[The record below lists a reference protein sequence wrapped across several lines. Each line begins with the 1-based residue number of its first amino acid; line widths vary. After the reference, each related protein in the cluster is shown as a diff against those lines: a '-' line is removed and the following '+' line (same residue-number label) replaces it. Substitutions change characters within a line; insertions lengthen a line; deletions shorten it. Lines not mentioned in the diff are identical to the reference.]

1 MTPYSNATVEG
12 FATCDPI
19 VKTTKT
25 QKKVATFSISIPHY
39 SMNDEPPRV
48 SFVDIEG
55 WEKVADGIELYVEKG
70 QRVMVIGTIRQDR
83 WETETGK
90 INSRIKIVAQEIRLI
105 QRG

>member
-1 MTPYSNATVEG
+1 MTPYSFATVEG
-12 FATCDPI
+12 FATSDPK
-19 VKTTKT
+19 VRTTKT
-25 QKKVATFSISIPHY
+25 QKKVATFSMSILHY
-39 SMNDEPPRV
+39 SRIDESPRI

-55 WEKVADGIELYVEKG
+55 WERVADDIELDIKKG

-90 INSRIKIVAQEIRLI
+90 MNSRIKIVAQEIRLI

>member
-25 QKKVATFSISIPHY
+25 QKKVATFLMSIPHY
-39 SMNDEPPRV
+39 SRNDEPPRV

-55 WEKVADGIELYVEKG
+55 WERIADDIELDVKKG
-70 QRVMVIGTIRQDR
+70 QRVMVIGTIMQDR

-90 INSRIKIVAQEIRLI
+90 INSRIKIVAQQIRLI

>member
-1 MTPYSNATVEG
+1 MTSYSFAIIEG
-12 FATCDPI
+12 FATCDPEI
-19 VKTTKT
+19 RTTKT
-25 QKKVATFSISIPHY
+25 QKKVATFLISIPHY
-39 SMNDEPPRV
+39 SRIDEPPRV

-55 WEKVADGIELYVEKG
+55 WERVADDIELYIKKA

-90 INSRIKIVAQEIRLI
+90 MNSRIKIVAQEIRLI

>member
-1 MTPYSNATVEG
+1 MTPYSFAIVEG
-12 FATCDPI
+12 FATSDPE
-19 VKTTKT
+19 VRTTKT
-25 QKKVATFSISIPHY
+25 QKKVATFSMSISHY
-39 SMNDEPPRV
+39 SRIDEPPRI

-55 WEKVADGIELYVEKG
+55 WERVADDIELDIKKG

>member
-25 QKKVATFSISIPHY
+25 QKKVATFSISISHY
-39 SMNDEPPRV
+39 SMINEPPRV

-55 WEKVADGIELYVEKG
+55 WERVADDIEL
-70 QRVMVIGTIRQDR
+70 
-83 WETETGK
+83 
-90 INSRIKIVAQEIRLI
+90 IVAQEIRLI